1 LLPEEPA
8 GRISTSS
15 AGAISFRATLKRR
28 PADGIHSGPLLG
40 DPSPG
45 ARFYSLVRTD
55 YPVSA
60 TSQISCEIRALH
72 QAQLTAALDSALRSV
87 TAHAALTEALLETC
101 IVRLASPSETP
112 VPLVQELA
120 QRISSTGLRVTLGP
134 SWTPAPDADASIGTR
149 GLEESFETYLQA
161 HPRWYSSHRW

>member
-8 GRISTSS
+8 GRISTRN

-28 PADGIHSGPLLG
+28 PGDGIHSGPLLG

-55 YPVSA
+55 DPVLA

-72 QAQLTAALDSALRSV
+72 NAHLTAALDAALRAV
-87 TAHAALTEALLETC
+87 TAHAALTEAMLEMC
-101 IVRLASPSETP
+101 IFRLASPSETP
-112 VPLVQELA
+112 ASLVQELA
-120 QRISSTGLRVTLGP
+120 QRISGAGLRVTFGP
-134 SWTPAPDADASIGTR
+134 SWTPTPDADASIGTR
-149 GLEESFETYLQA
+149 GLEDTFETFLQA
-161 HPRWYSSHRW
+161 PPKWCPSRRR

>member
-8 GRISTSS
+8 GRISISS

-28 PADGIHSGPLLG
+28 PGDGIHSGPFLD

-55 YPVSA
+55 DPVSA
-60 TSQISCEIRALH
+60 TSQICCEIRALH
-72 QAQLTAALDSALRSV
+72 QAQLTAALDAALRSV

-112 VPLVQELA
+112 ASLVQELA
-120 QRISSTGLRVTLGP
+120 QRISGAGLRVTTGP
-134 SWTPAPDADASIGTR
+134 SWIPTPGADASIGTR

-161 HPRWYSSHRW
+161 YPMWRPSHRR